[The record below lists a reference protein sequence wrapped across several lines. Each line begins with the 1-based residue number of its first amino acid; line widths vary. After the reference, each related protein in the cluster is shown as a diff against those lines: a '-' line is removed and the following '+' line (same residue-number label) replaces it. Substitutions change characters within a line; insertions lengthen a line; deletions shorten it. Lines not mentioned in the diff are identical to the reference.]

1 MPKKILILFVTILMT
16 SIASAQTGNDVLAF
30 VPNVNSDF
38 RQIPNPGIDKK
49 TSNIIGR
56 KGADREVWVVKG
68 SELIKK

>member
-1 MPKKILILFVTILMT
+1 MPKKFLILFVTILMT
-16 SIASAQTGNDVLAF
+16 SIASAQTGDDVLAF
-30 VPNVNSDF
+30 VSNVNSDF

-68 SELIKK
+68 NELIKK